1 MASFRYTVDTAPMAN
16 EMNSVSRH
24 VNGTTGA
31 VVAMQAAVILAE
43 ERGADHICDNVN
55 KGFYSLIRSQI
66 SQKLAKFKSD
76 VDSNLMQ
83 MDQQKKALTSIQ
95 TRMERDYHMIS
106 SRYTKLFAGLNA
118 NLRTRIF
125 ELDKPTI
132 DFAFREVDRV
142 SNRTKYLTATI
153 PVTQTESIALSQKI
167 IASNI
172 KKRGLNVINSMQSF
186 IGEMTKQKKLTDQ
199 ILISDALVSVGIAY
213 IPVIIYET
221 NRDSSEQLSI
231 DIATSNVMLDANTKS
246 AIKNRIFGE
255 MQQLIWHERQGSD
268 EISNQVSRIAEASD
282 KPARIKDLALELY
295 RSNRYSTIN

>member
-1 MASFRYTVDTAPMAN
+1 
-16 EMNSVSRH
+16 
-24 VNGTTGA
+24 
-31 VVAMQAAVILAE
+31 
-43 ERGADHICDNVN
+43 
-55 KGFYSLIRSQI
+55 
-66 SQKLAKFKSD
+66 
-76 VDSNLMQ
+76 
-83 MDQQKKALTSIQ
+83 
-95 TRMERDYHMIS
+95 
-106 SRYTKLFAGLNA
+106 
-118 NLRTRIF
+118 
-125 ELDKPTI
+125 
-132 DFAFREVDRV
+132 
-142 SNRTKYLTATI
+142 
-153 PVTQTESIALSQKI
+153 
-167 IASNI
+167 
-172 KKRGLNVINSMQSF
+172 MQSF